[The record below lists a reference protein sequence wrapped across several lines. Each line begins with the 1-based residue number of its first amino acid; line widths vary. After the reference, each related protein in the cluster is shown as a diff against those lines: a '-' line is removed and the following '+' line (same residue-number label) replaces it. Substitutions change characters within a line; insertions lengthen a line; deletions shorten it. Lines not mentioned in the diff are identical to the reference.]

1 MPKNQKS
8 MYGEADSERL
18 VREDESADWRSAW
31 RRDYA
36 RVIHSPSF
44 RRLQNKTQLFYG
56 SEVDSIRNRLTHSL
70 EVAQIAK
77 SIAQYINHEVKKFKD
92 NDDLKIN
99 PDIVEIAGLV
109 HDLGHPPFGHNGE
122 KALDECSKLYGGFEG
137 NAQTLR
143 ILAKLEKRRTLNEDD
158 KFGFDSEGHDNRA
171 GLNLTYRVV
180 ASALKYDSEIPQSRK
195 SKAKFAKGYYH
206 TERELVKSIKEKV
219 LGTKNFRGEFKTIEC
234 QIMDIAD
241 DIAYSTYDLEDAFK
255 SGFLNPLD
263 MLDPGDE
270 KISKIQKKI
279 SEGVKP
285 GRSTDEVREVLRA
298 VLMGIFK
305 PTQKKVADNLNIKE
319 FDNDRGALA
328 EFLVLSSVY
337 TYQDA
342 VDLASNGY
350 RRSTFT
356 SALVNKHIYG
366 IEVDTSSKYPA
377 LWKVNLN
384 EETRFM
390 VEVLKQF
397 AYVSIIESPRLKI
410 PEYRGYDVVKTIFKA
425 ISNDKRYGYNLLP
438 EDFRTLY
445 LLAKTKRQKVRL
457 VVDFVSGMTDRYAI
471 DFYNKLVSDVPQTI
485 FGPI

>member
-1 MPKNQKS
+1 MYQKT
-8 MYGEADSERL
+8 DSERL
-18 VREDESADWRSAW
+18 VTEEDGVGWRSAW

-36 RVIHSPSF
+36 RVIHSPSL

-56 SEVDSIRNRLTHSL
+56 SEIDSIRNRLTHSL

-77 SIAQYINHEVKKFKD
+77 SIAQYVNHEFEPFKSKD
-92 NDDLKIN
+92 HLKIN

-122 KALDECSKLYGGFEG
+122 KALDDCAKLYGGFEG

-143 ILAKLEKRRTLNEDD
+143 ILAKLEKRRTLNEVDE
-158 KFGFDSEGHDNRA
+158 FGFNSNGSDSRA
-171 GLNLTYRVV
+171 GLNLTYRVL
-180 ASALKYDSEIPQSRK
+180 ASALKYDNEIPQTRK
-195 SKAKFAKGYYH
+195 GKAKLSKGYYH
-206 TERELVKSIKEKV
+206 TEKELVRSIKESV
-219 LGTKNFRGEFKTIEC
+219 LGTKNFRGKFKTIEC

-263 MLDPGDE
+263 MLNPGDE
-270 KISKIQKKI
+270 KVSKIQKKI
-279 SEGVKP
+279 SEGAEIP
-285 GRSTDEVREVLRA
+285 CTTDKVHEILVN
-298 VLMGIFK
+298 VLMDNFK
-305 PTQKKVADNLNIKE
+305 PTQKKNLVHFDVGSFSDDDE
-319 FDNDRGALA
+319 FLS
-328 EFLVLSSVY
+328 EFLVLMSLY

-350 RRSTFT
+350 RRAAFT
-356 SALVNKHIYG
+356 SALVNKHIHG
-366 IEVDTSSKYPA
+366 IEVDTSSKHPA
-377 LWKVNLN
+377 LWKVKLN
-384 EETRFM
+384 QDTRFM

-425 ISNDKRYGYNLLP
+425 ISNDKRHGYNLLP

-457 VVDFVSGMTDRYAI
+457 VIDFVSGMTDRYAI

>member
-1 MPKNQKS
+1 
-8 MYGEADSERL
+8 MYREADAKRL
-18 VREDESADWRSAW
+18 VTEENSSSWRSAW

-70 EVAQIAK
+70 EVAQISK
-77 SIAQYINHEVKKFKD
+77 SIAQYINHKFDPFKN
-92 NDDLKIN
+92 NDDLQIN
-99 PDIVEIAGLV
+99 PDITEIAGLI

-122 KALDECSKLYGGFEG
+122 KALDDCAKLYGGFEG

-143 ILAKLEKRRTLNEDD
+143 ILAKLEKRRTLNESD
-158 KFGFDSEGHDNRA
+158 KFGFDASGNDTRA
-171 GLNLTYRVV
+171 GLNLTYRVL
-180 ASALKYDSEIPQSRK
+180 ASALKYDNEIPRTRK
-195 SKAKFAKGYYH
+195 KQIKLAKGYYH
-206 TERELVKSIKEKV
+206 TEVEIIRRVKESV
-219 LGTKNFRGEFKTIEC
+219 VGTKNFKGKFKTIEC

-255 SGFLNPLD
+255 SGFLNPLE
-263 MLDPGDE
+263 MLDPGND
-270 KISKIQKKI
+270 KIAKIQKKI
-279 SEGVKP
+279 SE
-285 GRSTDEVREVLRA
+285 RANISCTSDDVRKVLIN
-298 VLMGIFK
+298 VLMDNFK
-305 PTQKKVADNLNIKE
+305 PTQMENVDNLDIKKLSGDKE
-319 FDNDRGALA
+319 AFA
-328 EFLVLSSVY
+328 EFLVLMSVY

-350 RRSTFT
+350 RRAAFT
-356 SALVNKHIYG
+356 SAIVNQHIQG
-366 IEVDTSSKYPA
+366 IEVDTSLYYPA
-377 LWKVNLN
+377 LWKVSLN
-384 EETRFM
+384 QETRFM

-410 PEYRGYDVVKTIFKA
+410 PEYRGYDVVKTIFQA
-425 ISNDKRYGYNLLP
+425 IINDERDGYSLLP

-445 LLAKTKRQKVRL
+445 LLAKSKQQKVRL